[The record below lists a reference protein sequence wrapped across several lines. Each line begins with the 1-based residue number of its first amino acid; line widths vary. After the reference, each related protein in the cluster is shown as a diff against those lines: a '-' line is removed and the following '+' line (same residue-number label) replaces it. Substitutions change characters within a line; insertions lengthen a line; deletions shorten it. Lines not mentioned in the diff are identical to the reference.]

1 MPENYIPAPVS
12 SDPAGEPSTE
22 KAPLPLSV
30 HQLLGA
36 MPGFAGIPP
45 QADR

>member
-1 MPENYIPAPVS
+1 MPENDVPTPSAD
-12 SDPAGEPSTE
+12 DPAGEPSTK
-22 KAPLPLSV
+22 KAPLPLSA
-30 HQLLGA
+30 HQILGA